1 MVPCGVLT
9 ATPKRYFWNHLIQS
23 YANYFS
29 SAIFLI
35 TTGLLI
41 MTERSMN
48 YSNSETDISN
58 LQEMSR
64 RIVIFSKSFSLRFNT
79 SVASFQFR
87 QAISKTFEI
96 FTETVL
102 RQIGPLPK
110 LSKNNLYHQLEFRN

>member
-23 YANYFS
+23 HANYFS

-87 QAISKTFEI
+87 
-96 FTETVL
+96 
-102 RQIGPLPK
+102 
-110 LSKNNLYHQLEFRN
+110 